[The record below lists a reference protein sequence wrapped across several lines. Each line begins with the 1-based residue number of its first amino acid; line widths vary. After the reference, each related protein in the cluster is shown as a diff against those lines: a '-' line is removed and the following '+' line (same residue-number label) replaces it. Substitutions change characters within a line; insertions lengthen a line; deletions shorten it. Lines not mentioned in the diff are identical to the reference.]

1 MQPLNPQPF
10 ATWNPASGAWET
22 TQLDLSGLPA
32 PFSETWPISGMTR
45 NGSAYPLPLSAFH
58 TPGFAYSSSR
68 TPLFRTPLASD
79 AARGGENLDQ
89 VKARRGTI
97 ALSHQIIDI
106 ALNGPAGSE
115 EWKPEPE
122 TLWWLIDGILG
133 DGADTPTPSPT
144 GNTSPEGKPR
154 RRRS

>member
-1 MQPLNPQPF
+1 MQPLTPQPF
-10 ATWNPASGAWET
+10 AIWNPNTGVWET
-22 TQLDLSGLPA
+22 TQPDLSGLPA
-32 PFSETWPISGMTR
+32 PFSETWPTLGMTR
-45 NGSAYPLPLSAFH
+45 NGSAYPLPPSVLL
-58 TPGFAYSSSR
+58 TRGFAFSSSR

-79 AARGGENLDQ
+79 AAKGGENLDQ

-133 DGADTPTPSPT
+133 DGAATQMRSPG
-144 GNTSPEGKPR
+144 GNTSPGEKRPR
-154 RRRS
+154 RRS